1 MTVYTKTITAGLAL
15 LLAGAPLVG
24 TVSANDTGNSN
35 GTVHFQNSDGSLA
48 FADVDDITF
57 GNIDLT
63 SLSDFEPI
71 ATNNESG
78 VVEVEQ
84 TSADP
89 SGTYEIKV
97 QQTGDW
103 MNGGSS
109 QVTKSNLPIQY
120 NGGSLSDSQ
129 TFLSATTA
137 PGRGVSEQAFN
148 HNSGEFS
155 LDLTGAGDLSDGLN
169 KDLTSEVTWTLEV
182 SV

>member
-24 TVSANDTGNSN
+24 TVSADDMGTSD
-35 GTVHFQNSDGSLA
+35 GTVHFENADGSLA

-78 VVEVEQ
+78 VVEIEQ
-84 TSADP
+84 TAANP

-97 QQTGDW
+97 QQTDDWKNAGSKFVNKGD
-103 MNGGSS
+103 
-109 QVTKSNLPIQY
+109 LPIQY
-120 NGGSLSDSQ
+120 NGGSLSESQ
-129 TFLSATTA
+129 TFLSSTAA
-137 PGRGVSEQAFN
+137 PGRGVSKQVFN

-155 LDLTGAGDLSDGLN
+155 LDLRGTGDLSSGLN
-169 KDLTSEVTWTLEV
+169 KDLTSEVTWTLELTV
-182 SV
+182 